1 MELKIKWE
9 DFNKCGSNCW
19 APNIHPTTHT
29 SCKHAN
35 PFYNCGHLLKK
46 LISDGFIW
54 VKQSMMCFF
63 GRWQLILP
71 YLSRCI
77 PGPES
82 EYLMPKTLFAN
93 CEFCTNIQHSSFLLL
108 GTKFRMERAGDHGHG
123 PNTEDATFV
132 SVEVSTESSQS
143 FNNSSIGW
151 IMKWTNQMN

>member
-1 MELKIKWE
+1 MAAIA
-9 DFNKCGSNCW
+9 G
-19 APNIHPTTHT
+19 HPTSTQPLTHPA
-29 SCKHAN
+29 SMPIHFIIVDACI
-35 PFYNCGHLLKK
+35 KK

-132 SVEVSTESSQS
+132 SVEVSIESSQS
-143 FNNSSIGW
+143 FNNSSTGW